1 MLYNI
6 YMKTLFVNEKYDKK
20 KLNKFLQD
28 TFPSL
33 STGLFYK
40 TLRKKDIRINEKR
53 VNENVSLNLGDKID
67 VYIDD
72 AYLANFPK
80 LDIVYE
86 DDNILLVN
94 KPANLEVS
102 GENSITRDSIL

>member
-1 MLYNI
+1 MYNI
-6 YMKTLFVNEKYDKK
+6 CMKTLFVNEKYDGK

-28 TFPSL
+28 TWPSL
-33 STGLFYK
+33 STSIFYK

-53 VNENVSLNLGDKID
+53 VNDNVVLSIGDKVD
-67 VYIDD
+67 VYIDES
-72 AYLANFPK
+72 YLSNFPK

-94 KPANLEVS
+94 KPSNIEVT
-102 GENSITRDSIL
+102 GDNGITRNFIL